1 MNNVILEQFNKLVST
16 LEDQIK
22 VYRNLLEVVRREK
35 EILVSANLDDLN
47 ENNKSKEA
55 MLLKVRGLETVR
67 MRCASELSS
76 ELGLSPEQPRLLE
89 MAIHLPEAMGERLR
103 NLHSVLDLLLKRVQE
118 YNKQNEVLVQS
129 ALNNI
134 TGAMKAIRDTLQDKP
149 TYQRKGEMSQTA
161 PGASGQL
168 VQKEV

>member
-1 MNNVILEQFNKLVST
+1 MNNAILEQFNKLVNT

-22 VYRNLLEVVRREK
+22 VYRNLLDVVRREK
-35 EILVSANLDDLN
+35 EILVSANLDELN

-55 MLLKVRGLETVR
+55 MLLKIRGLETVR
-67 MRCASELSS
+67 IRCASELSTTI
-76 ELGLSPEQPRLLE
+76 GLTTEPPRLLE
-89 MAIHLPEAMGERLR
+89 MANHVPEAMGERLR

-149 TYQRKGEMSQTA
+149 TYQRKGELSQAA

-168 VQKEV
+168 VQREA